1 MYWKA
6 DDADD
11 EEREEGK
18 VLLLYVCLHSDRL
31 VQENSFFFSFCFF
44 VSPRGD
50 FLLHDSQDRARILV
64 ISLETETVFLSSCR
78 M

>member
-6 DDADD
+6 DDADDAD

-31 VQENSFFFSFCFF
+31 VQENFPSSPSASSFHREEISCFMI
-44 VSPRGD
+44 R
-50 FLLHDSQDRARILV
+50 RIG
-64 ISLETETVFLSSCR
+64 LEFW
-78 M
+78 

>member
-11 EEREEGK
+11 DLEREEGK

-31 VQENSFFFSFCFF
+31 VQENFTSSSSPSASSFHREEISCFMI
-44 VSPRGD
+44 R
-50 FLLHDSQDRARILV
+50 RIG
-64 ISLETETVFLSSCR
+64 LEFW
-78 M
+78 